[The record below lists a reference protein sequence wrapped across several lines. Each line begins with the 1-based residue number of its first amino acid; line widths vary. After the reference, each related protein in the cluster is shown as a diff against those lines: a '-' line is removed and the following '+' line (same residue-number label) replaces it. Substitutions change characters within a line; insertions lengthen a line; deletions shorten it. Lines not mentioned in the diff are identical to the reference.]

1 MEEEDLEFI
10 MARISAMK
18 EAKKN
23 LDKEIREEMKYIE
36 SMMRDRLELRVG
48 SFKAKVGTRNRRG
61 AMSLKKITEI
71 LGKEAAE
78 KVTTESTS
86 RFIEI
91 VEVFDGVEPFVIK
104 PGDLVPKW
112 VRSAFQGPNEEE

>member
-48 SFKAKVGTRNRRG
+48 
-61 AMSLKKITEI
+61 
-71 LGKEAAE
+71 
-78 KVTTESTS
+78 
-86 RFIEI
+86 
-91 VEVFDGVEPFVIK
+91 
-104 PGDLVPKW
+104 
-112 VRSAFQGPNEEE
+112 